1 MNRLARL
8 IFKGYERVQNTGSTA
23 RDHLANERTY
33 LAWTRTSLGLIALGI
48 GVERFER
55 FRADMQVQAQARDG
69 ASPSPESQA
78 EHERQIQR
86 GRQLAGT
93 LLATGVATLVAGTW
107 RYYATLR
114 DLQAGVFRPNV
125 HGVALVTVG
134 CACVTAAVVR
144 SEWRNGAVSCLVWPV
159 LSWLTDMFSTAQGFV
174 APGMRAQRCR
184 AVIIPRIFCVYGIL
198 LLALCPVASQH
209 VLL

>member
-1 MNRLARL
+1 MSRLVRL
-8 IFKGYERVQNTGSTA
+8 IFKGYEQVKNSGSTA

-55 FRADMQVQAQARDG
+55 FRADMQAQAQARDG
-69 ASPSPESQA
+69 ALPSPESQA

-93 LLATGVATLVAGTW
+93 LLATGVATLVTGTW

-125 HGVALVTVG
+125 HGVALVTAG

-144 SEWRNGAVSCLVWPV
+144 SEWRHGEVSNLADAVCFDG
-159 LSWLTDMFSTAQGFV
+159 LTDMFPSA
-174 APGMRAQRCR
+174 RLRS
-184 AVIIPRIFCVYGIL
+184 I
-198 LLALCPVASQH
+198 
-209 VLL
+209 